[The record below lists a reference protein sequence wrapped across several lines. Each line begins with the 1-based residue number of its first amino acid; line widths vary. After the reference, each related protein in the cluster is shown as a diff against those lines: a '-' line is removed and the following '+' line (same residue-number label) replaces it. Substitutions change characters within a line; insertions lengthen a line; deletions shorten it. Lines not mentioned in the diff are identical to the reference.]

1 VSNPDYPG
9 GYEPAARHAG
19 RHDGVSA
26 GGDDG
31 SWAGLRPADGWS
43 RPRGD
48 GGRGADRGYHPGDG
62 HRGSDGH
69 WGGERGSSRPP
80 RPAGLGAAGRSRR
93 RSDSVVESVTATWD
107 RITDRVGRTFH
118 GVGAGERDRWDA
130 NAARSGRD
138 SGWEERGAVSLRS
151 RERPRGLSA
160 STPATRQPGRRYA
173 QPGRGGSGGGGWDGR
188 GKRPRR
194 KGDWWRRWTWKKALA
209 VVAGVVGFFIVMC
222 AVGIGLAYSKTPIP
236 TQFQEAALNQA
247 STVYFADGKTVIG
260 KFGSTDRQV
269 LSYQQIPPLVRNAVV
284 AAEDKNFYHEGGI
297 SPTGIVRAAYYDL
310 TSSNGNLQGG
320 STITQQLVRN
330 YYQGI
335 GTQQTLSRKIKEI
348 FVAEKLAK
356 SKSKEWILTTY
367 LNTVYFGNGA
377 YGIGAAAQTY
387 FGVAPTQLDKL
398 TPAQAA
404 MIAAMIQSPSY
415 YSPNPSAGAHYQG
428 LLYRWKY
435 VLRSM
440 VDLGAITPQQESKAL
455 AKFPAVV
462 HQSNLNWSGYRGYLM
477 NRVRYELETVYGY
490 TWAQIEND
498 GLRITTTVNQRLMG
512 SLRASVRQNETLM
525 RRNEPPTGIASG
537 VTPDGLPKYVNVG
550 ALLEQ
555 PSTGAIVAMYSGP
568 NYNKHK
574 FDNALQS
581 RNQVGSSFKPY
592 VLATAVKEGMNVQT
606 SRLNG
611 WSPLWIPPD
620 SQPRSYAK
628 LAKPAN
634 STSWYQVSNDEVS
647 NPNHPVTVPDATA
660 LSLNTAYT
668 DLWHRVALGPDG
680 QHQVTNM
687 AKAFGVDVGTYKSGG
702 SGLVDMQDEAGTA
715 LGQASLT
722 VAEQAS
728 MIATLADMGTYHTQH
743 MVQKIVSTTPAG
755 TTQVIHAKVETRQ
768 VLTASEAADVDYA
781 MSFDTTAEGTA
792 AGLGLTNGQTVIAKT
807 GTTNLAQSAFFLG
820 ATQRDAMAIGMFVN
834 KSGCPPRL
842 EQICK
847 STQSLSYAPPHG
859 LQTLFGVGG
868 LAGYGGQWPA
878 LIWHDFFMKN
888 FNGETPMAWPG
899 PNNDG
904 TAWNL
909 VGPFMRTKPK
919 PRPEHQPGGGQHCH
933 QHGPFKFLCHHQGG
947 GPTPTP
953 TTSPS
958 ITPTPTPTTTC
969 GGQFCPSGSPTPSR
983 GGATTA
989 AKAVMTGAA
998 AGLPVAVL
1006 LIVIAGPSLP
1016 LLRRLRPRRGRAEGR

>member
-1 VSNPDYPG
+1 MTS
-9 GYEPAARHAG
+9 
-19 RHDGVSA
+19 
-26 GGDDG
+26 
-31 SWAGLRPADGWS
+31 
-43 RPRGD
+43 
-48 GGRGADRGYHPGDG
+48 
-62 HRGSDGH
+62 
-69 WGGERGSSRPP
+69 
-80 RPAGLGAAGRSRR
+80 
-93 RSDSVVESVTATWD
+93 TWD

-118 GVGAGERDRWDA
+118 APAAGDGGGWGQDDSQSA
-130 NAARSGRD
+130 RD
-138 SGWEERGAVSLRS
+138 SGWDERGAVSLRS

-160 STPATRQPGRRYA
+160 SLPATRQPGRRYG
-173 QPGRGGSGGGGWDGR
+173 QPGHGGAGGGGWDGR
-188 GKRPRR
+188 GRRARR

-209 VVAGVVGFFIVMC
+209 VVVSAGGVFVILC
-222 AVGIGLAYSKTPIP
+222 ALAIGVAYAKTPIP
-236 TQFQEAALNQA
+236 TQFQQAALNQA
-247 STVYFADGKTVIG
+247 STVYFNDGKTVIG

-284 AAEDKNFYHEGGI
+284 AAEDKNFWHEGGI
-297 SPTGIVRAAYYDL
+297 SPTGIVRAAWYDV
-310 TSSNGNLQGG
+310 TSSDGNLQGG

-335 GTQQTLSRKIKEI
+335 GTEQTLSRKIKEI

-415 YSPNPSAGAHYQG
+415 YSPDPKAGARYQG
-428 LLYRWKY
+428 LLFRWKY
-435 VLRSM
+435 VLNSM
-440 VDLGAITPQQESKAL
+440 ADIGAITQQQEAKAL
-455 AKFPAVV
+455 HKFPTVIK
-462 HQSNLNWSGYRGYLM
+462 QSNLNWSGYRGYLM

-490 TWAQIEND
+490 SWAQIEND
-498 GLRITTTVNQRLMG
+498 GLRITTTVSERLMQ
-512 SLRASVRQNETLM
+512 SLRASVRRNQTLM
-525 RRNEPPTGIASG
+525 KRNEPPTGIASG

-555 PSTGAIVAMYSGP
+555 PNTGAILAMYSGP
-568 NYNKHK
+568 NYTHHK

-620 SQPRSYAK
+620 SQPRTFAR
-628 LAKPAN
+628 LAKPGNA
-634 STSWYQVSNDEVS
+634 TSWYQVSNDEVS
-647 NPNHPVTVPDATA
+647 NPNHPVSVVDATA

-680 QHQVTNM
+680 EHEVTSM
-687 AKAFGVDVGTYKSGG
+687 AKAFGVDVGPYKSGG
-702 SGLVDMQDEAGTA
+702 SGLVTMEDQSGTA

-743 MVQKIVSTTPAG
+743 MIEKIVSTTVAG
-755 TTQVIHAKVETRQ
+755 TTQTTQAKVDTRQ
-768 VLTASEAADVDYA
+768 VLTPSEAADVDYA
-781 MSFDTTAEGTA
+781 MSFDTTGEGTA

-888 FNGETPMAWPG
+888 FNSQTPQPWPG

-909 VGPFMRTKPK
+909 VGPFTRTKPK
-919 PRPEHQPGGGQHCH
+919 PHHEHQPGGGQHCH
-933 QHGPFKFLCHHQGG
+933 QHGPLRFLCHQH

-958 ITPTPTPTTTC
+958 IAPTPTPTTTC
-969 GGQFCPSGSPTPSR
+969 GGPFSCPSSTPTPSH
-983 GGATTA
+983 GGATAA
-989 AKAVMTGAA
+989 AKAVAAGAA
-998 AGLPVAVL
+998 AGLPLAL
-1006 LIVIAGPSLP
+1006 LLVVIAGPSLP
-1016 LLRRLRPRRGRAEGR
+1016 LLRRLRPRRGRAPGR